1 MIVRDILCGAILS
14 WFFLANPLFAADWL
28 TFGHA
33 PQRTGWAV
41 NEVTLTPQNVNG
53 LELKW
58 GVQLKN
64 EPLSLNALTTPIVA
78 TDVTT
83 PQGIKTLVY
92 LAGSSNQFY
101 ALDSKD
107 GELVWSMAFETHV
120 LAKD

>member
-1 MIVRDILCGAILS
+1 MISKPTLPAALFA

-28 TFGHA
+28 TFGHD

-58 GVQLKN
+58 GVRLKN
-64 EPLSLNALTTPIVA
+64 EPLSLNALTTPVVA

-83 PQGIKTLVY
+83 PG
-92 LAGSSNQFY
+92 LAG
-101 ALDSKD
+101 
-107 GELVWSMAFETHV
+107 W
-120 LAKD
+120 